1 MNTSD
6 VNSQI
11 FEDCLTL
18 LDQGEALDEI
28 LQRYPQQAAELRPM
42 LAAAGQLHQ
51 EFTAIPVPAAAQNI
65 SRAKFMKAASI
76 AQADQRSSKAKW
88 LFWLPWISIR
98 QVRLSPY
105 MRATVM
111 LFLIFSF
118 IGAFGAV
125 RVSARA
131 IPGDVLYPVKR
142 AAEQTQL
149 LLAQGPDQKLRLEK
163 SFDAERLNEIQILT
177 SQSKSMTEID
187 FGGPVES
194 IGSAWKINGL
204 MIKTDSQTKID
215 ANIAVGDYANVHGT
229 LFADGAVQAS
239 EIKSHKLEI
248 NGVISKI
255 VADRWTLD
263 EVELQINSRTQIS
276 GEPKI
281 GSQAL
286 AEAVLLGDGKWLALE
301 ITLGKSGFEENLE
314 PSETAE
320 HTNTKTS
327 PTKTPEPRETEASK
341 TPEPTETRRSTETH
355 EATKTQEPT
364 RTPEP
369 SKTHEPEATKTQRP
383 TETARPT
390 EEPKPTDGPKP
401 TQTPKPTDSDH
412 SGGSGGSS
420 GGGSTKTP
428 TATPSDDTHKTPTP
442 TPTKTPKPDN
452 DD

>member
-18 LDQGEALDEI
+18 LEQGEALDEI

-51 EFTAIPVPAAAQNI
+51 EFTAIPVPAAAQNL

-76 AQADQRSSKAKW
+76 AQADQRNSKAKW
-88 LFWLPWISIR
+88 LFWLPWISFR

-105 MRATVM
+105 MRATVT
-111 LFLIFSF
+111 LVLIFSF
-118 IGAFGAV
+118 IGVFGAV

-204 MIKTDSQTKID
+204 VIKTDSQTKID

-255 VADRWTLD
+255 AADRWTLD
-263 EVELQINSRTQIS
+263 EVEIQINSRTQIS

-301 ITLGKSGFEENLE
+301 ITLGRSGFEENLE

-320 HTNTKTS
+320 HTNTKAS

-355 EATKTQEPT
+355 ESTKTQEPT

-390 EEPKPTDGPKP
+390 EEPKPTR
-401 TQTPKPTDSDH
+401 TPKPTDSDH
-412 SGGSGGSS
+412 TTDLAVDREADR
-420 GGGSTKTP
+420 GSTKTP
-428 TATPSDDTHKTPTP
+428 TPTPSGDNDKSP
-442 TPTKTPKPDN
+442 TPTKTPKPD
-452 DD
+452 DDD